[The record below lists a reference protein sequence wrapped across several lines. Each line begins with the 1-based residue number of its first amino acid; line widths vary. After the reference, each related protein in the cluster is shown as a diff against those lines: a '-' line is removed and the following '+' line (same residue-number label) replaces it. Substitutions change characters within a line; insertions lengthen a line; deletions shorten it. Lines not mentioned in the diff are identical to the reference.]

1 MAIDVDKAKALEL
14 APITAKVERGRL
26 AFFAKAIGEADPVY
40 SDVDAAKAAGHQDL
54 PVLPTFF
61 FSLEL
66 ESPDPFG
73 YIVDLGIDLRRV
85 LHGEQS
91 FTYHSLAY
99 AGETLT
105 LQPRI
110 VDVFSKKGGAME
122 FLTKQTDITRDG
134 ELVAEATSTLI
145 VRNPEVKTA

>member
-14 APITAKVERGRL
+14 APITVRVERGRL
-26 AFFAKAIGEADPVY
+26 AFFAKAIGQTDPVY
-40 SDVDAAKAAGHQDL
+40 SDVEAAKAACHPDV
-54 PVLPTFF
+54 PVPPTFF

-66 ESPDPFG
+66 EQEDPFAWLT
-73 YIVDLGIDLRRV
+73 DLGIDLRRV

-105 LQPRI
+105 LRPRI
-110 VDVFSKKGGAME
+110 VDVFAKKGGVME
-122 FLTKQTDITRDG
+122 FLIKQTDITRDG
-134 ELVAEATSTLI
+134 TLIAEATSTI
-145 VRNPEVKTA
+145 VVRNPEVKA